1 MQSLTKNKQD
11 KKIIEQMVKKYFPL
25 HTMNGYREL
34 TEGYF
39 NVAYE
44 ILLSNGTNVILK
56 IAPLK
61 ETRIMTYEKNI
72 MFVEVEA
79 MKTAKIK
86 AQIPIPDMLGYDDSC
101 TICQSPYFF
110 MEKLEGNS
118 LNKVKNTLSPEQ
130 LANIYIEAGKIIK
143 KVNEISCPRF
153 GYPGRPEI
161 QGSEWYPV
169 FHQMLEAGICDAQ
182 NGNVDLKI
190 STDLLWNYLERDK
203 AIFDEVTE
211 PRLVHW
217 DCWDGNIFVKDGLIT
232 GIIDWE
238 RSLWGDPLMEVGF
251 RTYQDNSLFLKGYSI
266 NSLTANQQRRA
277 LWYDIYAL
285 ILMSSECEYRKYE
298 TMDMYNWSSQLLKEQ
313 FQKL

>member
-72 MFVEVEA
+72 MYVEVEA

-86 AQIPIPDMLGYDDSC
+86 AQIPVPDMFGYDDSC

-161 QGSEWYPV
+161 QGGEWYPI